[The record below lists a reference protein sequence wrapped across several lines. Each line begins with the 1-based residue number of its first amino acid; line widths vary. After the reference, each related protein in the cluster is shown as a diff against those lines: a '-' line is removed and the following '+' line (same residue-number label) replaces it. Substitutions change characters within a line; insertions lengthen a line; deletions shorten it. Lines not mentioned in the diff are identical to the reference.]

1 MAESLQYAGE
11 YHLNEMSIM
20 APSGNFESL
29 EQNVLNFNIYEDIF
43 VGALYGD
50 ITIIDVDSMS
60 ETLPIIGQEQLI
72 LNVTT
77 PGLEIAPIIHNFSVY
92 TIERREDIS
101 KGGQVLKL
109 SFCSPEVLRNERIR
123 VSKSYTNTIDNIVAD
138 VLANEIKTKKTFRTE
153 PTSGIRKIVSPNFH
167 PYSLINSLTQESVSQ
182 KFGANHFLFYES
194 LRAINFISLEHLY
207 TLPSVGEI
215 ESDGADSVGGPLE
228 SNVKPDP
235 IVEFKR
241 PLEFQVNTTNHL
253 ISNIRN
259 GLLGSKMTT
268 YNIFRKNYEKYD
280 FGYFNEFYRLPRTN
294 TSKRDG
300 TFGAS
305 FAAYSNGYYDS
316 DQKNIG
322 EYPDSK
328 IHLNSI
334 SSSRLAGNR
343 WDTTHSVDL
352 FAGTDGAYPYVANGN
367 SNILSRNSKLAELI
381 NGISITMKVHG
392 HTMMGVGDK
401 LTVKFPAAKISQDRQ
416 QDRYLSGDFLIT
428 KTRHI
433 FNNET
438 RRYQIVIVAASDD
451 LRAPLPDSTSATKSF
466 TDDFAGLTG
475 ARRVQVGQ

>member
-1 MAESLQYAGE
+1 MAQEMQYVGE
-11 YHLNEMSIM
+11 YHLNEMFIM
-20 APSGNFESL
+20 APSGKSENL
-29 EQNVLNFNIYEDIF
+29 IGNVLNFNIYEDLF
-43 VGALYGD
+43 VNALYGD

-60 ETLPIIGQEQLI
+60 ETLPIIGQEQLV

-77 PGLEIAPIIHNFSVY
+77 PGLEIAPIINNFSVY

-123 VSKSYTNTIDNIVAD
+123 VSRSYTNTIDNIVAD
-138 VLANEIKTKKTFRTE
+138 VLTNEIKTEKTFRTE
-153 PTSGIRKIVSPNFH
+153 ATSGIRKIVSPNFH
-167 PYSLINSLTQESVSQ
+167 PYNLINNLTLESVSQ

-194 LRAINFISLEHLY
+194 LRTINFISMEYLY

-215 ESDGADSVGGPLE
+215 EADGADSSGGE
-228 SNVKPDP
+228 SETIKSNP
-235 IVEFKR
+235 IVEYKR
-241 PLEFQVNTTNHL
+241 PLEFQVNTSSHL

-300 TFGAS
+300 TFGSS
-305 FAAYSNGYYDS
+305 FAVYSDGHYDS

-328 IHLNSI
+328 IHLTSI

-352 FAGTDGAYPYVANGN
+352 FTGTEGAYPYTTNGK
-367 SNILSRNSKLAELI
+367 SNILSRESKIAGLI
-381 NGISITMKVHG
+381 NGVSITMKVHG

-401 LTVKFPAAKISQDRQ
+401 LTVKFPAAKISEDRQ

-428 KTRHI
+428 SARHI

-438 RRYQIVIVAASDD
+438 RNYQILLSATSDD
-451 LRAPLPDSTSATKSF
+451 LRAPLPDSTAATKSF
-466 TDDFAGLTG
+466 TDAYAGLNG
-475 ARRVQVGQ
+475 AKRVQVGQ